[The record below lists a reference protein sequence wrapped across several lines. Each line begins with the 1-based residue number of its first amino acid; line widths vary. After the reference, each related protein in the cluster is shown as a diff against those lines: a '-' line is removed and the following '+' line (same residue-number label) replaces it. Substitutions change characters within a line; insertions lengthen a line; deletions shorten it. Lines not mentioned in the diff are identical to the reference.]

1 LRVSVRGQVVVNSP
15 DLAVRAAIDGLGI
28 AYTVEGLA
36 ELSLR
41 SGQLI
46 RVLEDWSPSFEGFF
60 LYYHGQRQVPAALRA
75 FIDMIRTA
83 RRSTPAGRLP
93 ENPFTE
99 K

>member
-1 LRVSVRGQVVVNSP
+1 M
-15 DLAVRAAIDGLGI
+15 
-28 AYTVEGLA
+28 A
-36 ELSLR
+36 EFFVR

-83 RRSTPAGRLP
+83 RGSAPVRKSP
-93 ENPFTE
+93 ENPFT
-99 K
+99 KK